1 VAVDIERERAVE
13 TFKSLIQISDAGFK
27 LLTLL
32 NGGAAVAILAYLGNI
47 AGKGQTTPDMILPMF
62 FYLFGL
68 VLCGVAVIGSYMTQL
83 VLFNEVME
91 RGAPPGSHKRWLL
104 LTMGVVVLSL
114 IVFAIGSFIAVVR
127 FGSIDGVHMEQAVAK
142 VVTRGAE
149 SWQFFAFMFGALI
162 VLFYGLIDE
171 LPERVSVLGGC
182 SRKSLFSVSCCI

>member
-1 VAVDIERERAVE
+1 MAVDIEKERAVE

-47 AGKGQTTPDMILPMF
+47 AGKGQTTPDMILPMA

-149 SWQFFAFMFGALI
+149 SWQFL
-162 VLFYGLIDE
+162 VL
-171 LPERVSVLGGC
+171 C
-182 SRKSLFSVSCCI
+182 SARLSCFSTG